1 MLSYYIDKFIFR
13 VALFVMACM
22 TMAACSDSDDEVAVG
37 TNDVSVAFTL
47 TIADAAPTRGGENE
61 GWDNYNPG
69 QDGILNENSINTND
83 VVIAIYDDKGNKVD
97 DIEDL
102 RVTKVSEPTGGAT
115 EAMYAIT
122 GVWKNAKP
130 NLDKAKRVMVVANSN
145 TSTWGDPS
153 LLTYNLEPAS
163 RKYIPMWGVVKI
175 PSILTL
181 GKQNQLPNIQLL
193 RAMAKVSVK
202 LRTDM
207 TEYGYSI
214 GSMSVNNYNTKGF
227 CVPKTFNE
235 VDNTSEVRFANSLN
249 VLDSHADNI
258 ALPTTAPL
266 YLPEYDNSG
275 ANPTTITVNLN
286 RNGKLEGTY
295 TLEFRQYGTDG
306 KPTGTPYPIQR
317 NHYYEYW
324 IYKETGKIIVT
335 LHVRK
340 WNRRIYPENDGII
353 M

>member
-1 MLSYYIDKFIFR
+1 MLTRFIDKFIQR
-13 VALFVMACM
+13 VAFVIMLCM
-22 TMAACSDSDDEVAVG
+22 VMAACSDSDDDDVG
-37 TNDVSVAFTL
+37 TEDVSVAFTL
-47 TIADAAPTRGGENE
+47 TVADAASTRADND
-61 GWDNYNPG
+61 GWDDYSPA
-69 QDGILNENSINTND
+69 QDGILNENMVNTD
-83 VVIAIYDDKGNKVD
+83 DIIIAIYDDKGNKVD
-97 DIEDL
+97 IVEDL
-102 RVTKVSEPTGGAT
+102 RVTKISDASGTGT
-115 EAMYAIT
+115 MYAIT
-122 GVWKNAKP
+122 GVWRNAKP
-130 NLDKAKRVMVVANSN
+130 NIERAKRLMVMANCN
-145 TSTWGDPS
+145 TSIWSDPS
-153 LLTYNLEPAS
+153 TLTYDLLPEE

-175 PSILTL
+175 PATLTL
-181 GKQNQLPNIQLL
+181 GKQNQLPNIQML
-193 RAMAKVSVK
+193 RAMAKVSVS

-207 TEYGYSI
+207 TAYGYAI
-214 GSMSVNNYNTKGF
+214 GSMTVNNYNTKGY

-258 ALPTTAPL
+258 ALSTTAPL

-275 ANPTTITVNLN
+275 TNPTTITVNLN

-295 TLEFRQYGTDG
+295 TLYFRNYDSDG
-306 KPTGTPYPIQR
+306 KPTGPTYPIQR
-317 NHYYEYW
+317 NHYYQYL

>member
-1 MLSYYIDKFIFR
+1 MLTRFIDKFIQR
-13 VALFVMACM
+13 VAFVIMLCM
-22 TMAACSDSDDEVAVG
+22 VMAACSDSDDDAVG
-37 TNDVSVAFTL
+37 TEDVSVAFTL
-47 TIADAAPTRGGENE
+47 TVADATSTRADND
-61 GWDNYNPG
+61 GWDEYSPA
-69 QDGILNENSINTND
+69 QDGILNENMVNTD
-83 VVIAIYDDKGNKVD
+83 DIIIAIYDDKGNKVD
-97 DIEDL
+97 IVEDL
-102 RVTKVSEPTGGAT
+102 RVTKISDASGTGT
-115 EAMYAIT
+115 MYAIT
-122 GVWKNAKP
+122 GVWRNAKP
-130 NLDKAKRVMVVANSN
+130 NVERAKRLMVMANCN
-145 TSTWGDPS
+145 TSVWSDPS
-153 LLTYNLEPAS
+153 KLTYDLLSGE

-175 PSILTL
+175 PEALTL
-181 GKQNQLPNIQLL
+181 GKQNKLHNIRML

-202 LRTDM
+202 LRDDM
-207 TEYGYSI
+207 TDYGYAI
-214 GSMSVNNYNTKGF
+214 GSMTVNNYNTKGY

-249 VLDSHADNI
+249 VLDIHADKI

-286 RNGKLEGTY
+286 RNGTLEGTY
-295 TLEFRQYGTDG
+295 TLYFRNYDSDG
-306 KPTGTPYPIQR
+306 KPTGPTYPIQR
-317 NHYYEYW
+317 NHYYQYL

>member
-1 MLSYYIDKFIFR
+1 MLLYSIDKFIHR
-13 VALFVMACM
+13 VAYIVMVVM
-22 TMAACSDSDDEVAVG
+22 MMAACSDSDDDAVG
-37 TNDVSVAFTL
+37 MNDVSVAFTL
-47 TIADAAPTRGGENE
+47 TVADAATTRGGENE

-102 RVTKVSEPTGGAT
+102 RVTKISDASGTGT
-115 EAMYAIT
+115 MYAIT
-122 GVWKNAKP
+122 GVWRNAKQKVE
-130 NLDKAKRVMVVANSN
+130 KAKRVMVMANCNAPAWS
-145 TSTWGDPS
+145 DPS
-153 LLTYNLEPAS
+153 KLTYDLLPGE
-163 RKYIPMWGVVKI
+163 RKYIPMWGVVAI
-175 PSILTL
+175 PATLTL
-181 GKQNQLPNIQLL
+181 GKQNQLPNIQML
-193 RAMAKVSVK
+193 RAMAKVSVS

-207 TEYGYSI
+207 AAYGYTIS
-214 GSMSVNNYNTKGF
+214 SMTVNNYNTQGY
-227 CVPKTFNE
+227 CAPKTFNK
-235 VDNTSEVRFANSLN
+235 VDNTTDVRFANSLN
-249 VLDSHADNI
+249 VLESYADNI
-258 ALPTTAPL
+258 PLSTTAPL

-275 ANPTTITVNLN
+275 TNPATITVNLD
-286 RNGKLEGTY
+286 RNGAHEGTY
-295 TLEFRQYGTDG
+295 TLEFRNYDTDG
-306 KPTGTPYPIQR
+306 KPTGMPYPIQR

>member
-1 MLSYYIDKFIFR
+1 MLTRFIDKFIQR
-13 VALFVMACM
+13 VAFVIMLCM
-22 TMAACSDSDDEVAVG
+22 VMVACSDSDDDAVG
-37 TNDVSVAFTL
+37 TEDVSVAFTL
-47 TIADAAPTRGGENE
+47 TVADATSTRADND
-61 GWDNYNPG
+61 GWDDYSPA
-69 QDGILNENSINTND
+69 QDGILNENLVNTD
-83 VVIAIYDDKGNKVD
+83 DIIIAIYDDKGNKVD
-97 DIEDL
+97 IVEDL
-102 RVTKVSEPTGGAT
+102 RVTKISDASGTGT
-115 EAMYAIT
+115 MYAIT
-122 GVWKNAKP
+122 GVWRNAKP
-130 NLDKAKRVMVVANSN
+130 NVERAKRLMVMANCN
-145 TSTWGDPS
+145 TSVWSDPS
-153 LLTYNLEPAS
+153 KLTYDLLSGE

-175 PSILTL
+175 PEALTL
-181 GKQNQLPNIQLL
+181 GKQNKLHNIRML

-202 LRTDM
+202 LRDDM
-207 TEYGYSI
+207 TDYGYAI
-214 GSMSVNNYNTKGF
+214 GSMTVNNYNTKGY

-249 VLDSHADNI
+249 VLDSHADKI

-286 RNGKLEGTY
+286 RNGTLEGTY
-295 TLEFRQYGTDG
+295 TLYFRNYDSDG
-306 KPTGTPYPIQR
+306 KPTGPTYPIQR
-317 NHYYEYW
+317 NHYYQYL

>member
-1 MLSYYIDKFIFR
+1 MLTRFIDKFIQR
-13 VALFVMACM
+13 VAFVIMLCM
-22 TMAACSDSDDEVAVG
+22 VMAACSDSDDDAVG
-37 TNDVSVAFTL
+37 TEDVSVAFTL
-47 TIADAAPTRGGENE
+47 TVADAASTRAEND
-61 GWDNYNPG
+61 GWDDYSPA
-69 QDGILNENSINTND
+69 QDGILNENMVNTD
-83 VVIAIYDDKGNKVD
+83 DIIIAIYDDKGNKVD
-97 DIEDL
+97 IVEDL
-102 RVTKVSEPTGGAT
+102 RVTKISDASGTGT
-115 EAMYAIT
+115 MYAIT
-122 GVWKNAKP
+122 GVWRNAKP
-130 NLDKAKRVMVVANSN
+130 NVERAKRLMVMANCN
-145 TSTWGDPS
+145 TSVWSDPS
-153 LLTYNLEPAS
+153 KLTYDLLSGE

-175 PSILTL
+175 PEALTL
-181 GKQNQLPNIQLL
+181 GKQNKLHNIRML

-207 TEYGYSI
+207 AEYGYSI
-214 GSMSVNNYNTKGF
+214 GSMSVNNYNTKGY

-249 VLDSHADNI
+249 VLDSHADKI
-258 ALPTTAPL
+258 SLPTTAPL

-275 ANPTTITVNLN
+275 TNPTTITVNLN

-295 TLEFRQYGTDG
+295 TLYFRNYDSDG
-306 KPTGTPYPIQR
+306 KPTGSTYPIQR
-317 NHYYEYW
+317 NHYYQYL

>member
-1 MLSYYIDKFIFR
+1 MLLYSIDKFIHR
-13 VALFVMACM
+13 VAYIVMVVM
-22 TMAACSDSDDEVAVG
+22 VMAACSDSDDDAVG
-37 TNDVSVAFTL
+37 MNDVSVAFTL
-47 TIADAAPTRGGENE
+47 TVADAATTRGGENE
-61 GWDNYNPG
+61 GWDNYTPG

-83 VVIAIYDDKGNKVD
+83 VVIAIYDGDGNKLDNV
-97 DIEDL
+97 EDL
-102 RVTKVSEPTGGAT
+102 RVTKISDTSGSGT
-115 EAMYAIT
+115 TYAIT
-122 GVWKNAKP
+122 GVWRNAKQKVE
-130 NLDKAKRVMVVANSN
+130 KAKRVMVMANCN
-145 TSTWGDPS
+145 TSVWSDPS
-153 LLTYNLEPAS
+153 TLTYNIDTET
-163 RKYIPMWGVVKI
+163 RKYIPMWGVVAI
-175 PSILTL
+175 PATLTL
-181 GKQNQLPNIQLL
+181 GKQNPLPNIQML
-193 RAMAKVSVK
+193 RAMAKVSVS

-207 TEYGYSI
+207 ADFGYTIS
-214 GSMSVNNYNTKGF
+214 SMTVNNYNTQGY

-249 VLDSHADNI
+249 VLESHDASI
-258 ALPTTAPL
+258 PLSTTAPL

-286 RNGKLEGTY
+286 RNGTLEGTY
-295 TLEFRQYGTDG
+295 TLEFRNYDTDG

-317 NHYYEYW
+317 NHYYQYL

>member
-1 MLSYYIDKFIFR
+1 MLTRFIDKFIQR
-13 VALFVMACM
+13 VAFVIMLCM
-22 TMAACSDSDDEVAVG
+22 VMAACSDSDDDAVG
-37 TNDVSVAFTL
+37 TEDVSVAFTL
-47 TIADAAPTRGGENE
+47 TVADATSTRADND
-61 GWDNYNPG
+61 GWDDYSPA
-69 QDGILNENSINTND
+69 QDGILNENLVNTD
-83 VVIAIYDDKGNKVD
+83 DIIIAIYDDKGNKVD
-97 DIEDL
+97 IVEDL
-102 RVTKVSEPTGGAT
+102 RVTKISDASGTGT
-115 EAMYAIT
+115 MYAIT
-122 GVWKNAKP
+122 GVWRNAKP
-130 NLDKAKRVMVVANSN
+130 NVERAKRLMVMANCN
-145 TSTWGDPS
+145 TSVWSDPS
-153 LLTYNLEPAS
+153 MLTYDLNQGT

-175 PSILTL
+175 PEALTL
-181 GKQNQLPNIQLL
+181 GKQNKLHNIRML

-202 LRTDM
+202 LRDDM
-207 TEYGYSI
+207 TAYGYAI
-214 GSMSVNNYNTKGF
+214 GSMTVNNYNTKGY

-258 ALPTTAPL
+258 ALSTTAPL

-275 ANPTTITVNLN
+275 TNPTTITVKLN

-295 TLEFRQYGTDG
+295 TLYFRNYDSDG
-306 KPTGTPYPIQR
+306 KPTGPTYPIQR
-317 NHYYEYW
+317 NHYYQYL